1 MTPPFIKRY
10 LIALDRHKWAGL
22 AGFTVVL
29 GLSGVAALQ
38 PTPDP
43 IYRAEGLLTYVTPPV
58 NVSQTA
64 TVLQEQGQSL
74 TPEVLL
80 SKEVVDTVVQ
90 RLAAQQIEASPEQ
103 VVRSTKI
110 GINPGADEEEQQ
122 QGFNVLIKVEDS
134 EEQRAQAT
142 ATLLMEAIVE
152 QSQQFNTRQL
162 DRILQNLQEL
172 LPNVESELRQ
182 AESNLEQYV
191 RQEGPA
197 IQAAQDGDLLGAI
210 TGSQVQQ
217 RQLRLAL
224 SGVEAQIRS
233 LEARLGLSPG
243 EAYTSSALSA
253 DPIIAD
259 LRARIHQSETQ
270 MAILAQ
276 TLRSTHPTMVDLAT
290 QQRAY
295 EQLLRQRVE
304 EVIGGDRLTAP
315 LTASSQIRQASNL
328 DPARQQLANTL
339 VGLQTQRETLQ
350 QQILALAASEQ
361 QLRRE
366 YTVLPNKQLEQS
378 RLEQQVLL
386 KRSFYDQLQARFADV
401 TIAKNE
407 TVGSLEVVKPASAY
421 LATEETNNP
430 MVILLVGG
438 FVGLLV
444 GGGLVMLLSSLDA
457 TFHTLP
463 DLQNALRQQ
472 EVSVLGLLPLLPPPE
487 DSTIP
492 VITDSDSPYLDPFE
506 RLRTNLRRAAGN
518 GVKLVLLTST
528 VNDEG
533 KTVVAYN
540 LAIASARA
548 GKRTLLIEADLR
560 SPSQARALDVA
571 PDPEAALD
579 PLRYF
584 GRLNERLVPGI
595 ANLYILPSPEIQQ
608 QAAAVLES
616 SEVRRLLED
625 ARGRFDL
632 VVLDTPSLS
641 RYGDALLLEPLT
653 DGMILVTRPGYTEE
667 GLLTEAIEQFGESE
681 DVTFLGAVI
690 NGADVP
696 IQSREVSDPAPA
708 LLLDD
713 LAYEPIIEDL
723 KKSAP
728 VHGKGERG

>member
-1 MTPPFIKRY
+1 MAPPFIKRY
-10 LIALDRHKWAGL
+10 LIALDRHKWAGV
-22 AGFTVVL
+22 AGFAVVL

-38 PTPDP
+38 PTPPP

-64 TVLQEQGQSL
+64 TALQQQGQSL

-80 SKEVVDTVVQ
+80 SGEVVQ
-90 RLAAQQIEASPEQ
+90 RVVQGLTAQQFEASPEQ
-103 VVRSTKI
+103 IVRHTTI
-110 GINPGADEEEQQ
+110 GINPGVDEEEQNA
-122 QGFNVLIKVEDS
+122 GFSVLIKVDDED
-134 EEQRAQAT
+134 EQRAQAT
-142 ATLLMEAIVE
+142 AILLLDAIVE

-162 DRILQNLQEL
+162 TRILQNLQEL
-172 LPNVESELRQ
+172 TPKVESELRQ
-182 AESNLEQYV
+182 AERNLEQYV

-197 IQAAQDGDLLGAI
+197 IQAAQDGDILGAI
-210 TGSQVQQ
+210 TGSQAQQ
-217 RQLRLAL
+217 RQLQLAL

-233 LEARLGLSPG
+233 LEARLGLSAS
-243 EAYTSSALSA
+243 EAYASSALSA

-276 TLRSTHPTMVDLAT
+276 TLRSNHPTMVELAA
-290 QQRAY
+290 QQQAY

-304 EVIGGDRLTAP
+304 EVLGGDRVAAPFTAG
-315 LTASSQIRQASNL
+315 SQIRQASNL

-350 QQILALAASEQ
+350 QQINALGVAERD
-361 QLRRE
+361 LRQE
-366 YTVLPNKQLEQS
+366 YAGLPNKQLEQS

-386 KRSFYDQLQARFADV
+386 KRTFYDQLQARFADV

-407 TVGSLEVVKPASAY
+407 TVGSLEVVKPPSTY
-421 LATEETNNP
+421 LATEQSNNP
-430 MVILLVGG
+430 LVILLVGG
-438 FVGLLV
+438 FVGVLV

-463 DLQNALRQQ
+463 DLQSALRQQ
-472 EVSVLGLLPLLPPPE
+472 EVSILGLLPLMPPTDDGE
-487 DSTIP
+487 IP
-492 VITDSDSPYLDPFE
+492 VIISDSPYLEPFE
-506 RLRTNLRRAAGN
+506 RLRSNLRRASGGS

-528 VNDEG
+528 LNDEG
-533 KTVVAYN
+533 KTVTAYN

-560 SPSQARALDVA
+560 SPSQANVLRVA
-571 PDPEAALD
+571 PDPNSALE
-579 PLRYF
+579 PLRYY
-584 GRLNERLVPGI
+584 GRLSDCVRLVPLVE
-595 ANLYILPSPEIQQ
+595 NLYILPSPGVQQ

-616 SEVRRLLED
+616 SEMRRLLED

-632 VVLDTPSLS
+632 VILDSPSLS
-641 RYGDALLLEPLT
+641 RHGDALLIEPLT

-667 GLLTEAIEQFGESE
+667 GLLTEAIEQFGESD
-681 DVTFLGAVI
+681 DVKFLGAVI
-690 NGADVP
+690 NAAELP
-696 IQSREVSDPAPA
+696 IQTQRTIEPTPS

-713 LAYEPIIEDL
+713 MGQESIEESKPISLGSRD
-723 KKSAP
+723 
-728 VHGKGERG
+728 G